1 MTLAGS
7 IRDVLYD
14 DWALTGDLEK
24 ANVAFPEKDWYDLDY
39 AGQPQITVTK
49 LAEPMYENYFTSP
62 GGTLIAHSYPRFV
75 VNCWLHIQEGSDGTT
90 ESQQIEDLVNE
101 VFRII
106 LLERDNIADMRPVVP
121 VDSGTFRGK
130 VEPKEPSIL
139 RYEITLIGAH
149 DA

>member
-7 IRDVLYD
+7 IRDALYN
-14 DWALTGDLEK
+14 DWSLTGDLDK
-24 ANVAFPEKDWYDLDY
+24 ANIAFPEKDWYDLDY

-49 LAEPMYENYFTSP
+49 LTEPVHKFFFSTT
-62 GGTLIAHSYPRFV
+62 GGTLIAHTYPRFV
-75 VNCWLHIQEGSDGTT
+75 VNCWLHISEGSDGTN
-90 ESQQIEDLVNE
+90 ESQQIEDLVDE

-106 LLERDNIADMRPVVP
+106 LAERDNIADLRPVVP

-130 VEPKEPSIL
+130 VEPKEPSLL